1 MVKLTKK
8 IVLIAGMLLP
18 GILYAAGGSH
28 LLYKTPN
35 IDETDKAAIQRGAR
49 VFVNYCLTCHSA
61 EYMRYK
67 RISDDLGISEEI
79 MKKNLMNPV
88 DKFHDGMTVAIEK
101 DDAKRWFGVPP
112 PDLSVIARSRGR
124 EWLYNYFMTFYR
136 DDSRAIG
143 VNNATFK
150 DVAMPHVL
158 WDLQG
163 WQEPVYD
170 ENADEGSHGNS
181 SDGKAIVGMKL
192 VEPGKLSPKEYKQ
205 LVRDLVTY
213 LVYMG
218 EPAELKRH
226 EIGFWVL
233 AFLFVFLMIA
243 YALKYEYWKDVH

>member
-1 MVKLTKK
+1 MNMYKLARNS
-8 IVLIAGMLLP
+8 VLILGLLLP
-18 GILYAAGGSH
+18 GMLYAAGGSQ

-49 VFVNYCLTCHSA
+49 VFVNYCITCHSA

-67 RISDDLGISEEI
+67 RVADDLGISEEI

-88 DKFHDGMTVAIEK
+88 DKFHDGMTAAIEE

-112 PDLSVIARSRGR
+112 PDLSVIARARGR

-136 DDSRAIG
+136 DDTSAIG

-150 DVAMPHVL
+150 GVAMPHVL
-158 WDLQG
+158 WELQG
-163 WQEPVYD
+163 WQEPVYA
-170 ENADEGSHGNS
+170 EAH
-181 SDGKAIVGMKL
+181 DGEPGGERIVGMKL
-192 VEPGKLSPKEYKQ
+192 VEPGKLTEKEYKET
-205 LVRDLVTY
+205 VRDLVTY
-213 LVYMG
+213 MVYMG

-233 AFLFVFLMIA
+233 SFLFVFLMLA
-243 YALKYEYWKDVH
+243 YALKREYWKDIH

>member
-1 MVKLTKK
+1 MYKLAKNTL
-8 IVLIAGMLLP
+8 LILGLMLP

-28 LLYKTPN
+28 LLFKTPH

-67 RISDDLGISEEI
+67 RVADDLGISEEI
-79 MKKNLMNPV
+79 MKKNLMNKA
-88 DKFHDGMTVAIEK
+88 DKFHDGMTVAIED

-124 EWLYNYFMTFYR
+124 EWLFNYFMSFYR
-136 DDSRAIG
+136 DDSSPVG
-143 VNNATFK
+143 VNNAIFK
-150 DVAMPHVL
+150 GVAMPHVL
-158 WDLQG
+158 WELQG
-163 WQEPVYD
+163 WQEPVY
-170 ENADEGSHGNS
+170 EVTAAGE
-181 SDGKAIVGMKL
+181 DGQSEEKKIVGMKL

-205 LVRDLVTY
+205 TVRDLVTY
-213 LVYMG
+213 MVYMG